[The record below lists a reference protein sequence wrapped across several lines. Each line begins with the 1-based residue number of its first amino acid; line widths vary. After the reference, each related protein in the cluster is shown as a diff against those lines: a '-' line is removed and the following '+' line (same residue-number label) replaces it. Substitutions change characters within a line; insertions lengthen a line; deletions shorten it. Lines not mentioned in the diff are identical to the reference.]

1 MGYGEGMVRFGNE
14 GLDAIQ
20 SQTSGQ
26 QERYQE
32 IWDDVHTQL
41 LGLIEQGQV
50 DASIG
55 SVLNERD
62 EQFRREA
69 GGFDDSVSGQNRA
82 MRDVQMIG
90 NEGGSAMVRA
100 AMGGGR

>member
-1 MGYGEGMVRFGNE
+1 MGYGDGMIRFGNE

-20 SQTSGQ
+20 SATSGQ

-41 LGLIEQGQV
+41 TSLIEQGQV
-50 DASIG
+50 DASIA

-82 MRDVQMIG
+82 MRDVQSIG

-100 AMGGGR
+100 AGGGR